1 MMIFPSFATNQTGSL
16 KSWPGEMHFSSWSQT
31 HMETQ
36 WMFYPPDTWTELAFI
51 QYLFSL
57 GPVTPSALTS
67 KTTSTSVETN
77 VN

>member
-1 MMIFPSFATNQTGSL
+1 
-16 KSWPGEMHFSSWSQT
+16 
-31 HMETQ
+31 METQ

>member
-1 MMIFPSFATNQTGSL
+1 
-16 KSWPGEMHFSSWSQT
+16 
-31 HMETQ
+31 METQ
-36 WMFYPPDTWTELAFI
+36 WMFYPPDTRGQLAFI

-57 GPVTPSALTS
+57 GPVTPSALIS